1 MSRRCSVTGKGV
13 LVGNHVSH
21 ANNRTKRRF
30 LPNLQRTA
38 LMSEALGKPV
48 RLRIST
54 RGIRTV
60 EHNGGLD
67 TFLLKTPDAELS
79 PEVRRIKRL
88 IEKKVAAAQ
97 PAAR

>member
-67 TFLLKTPDAELS
+67 AFLLATPDAELS
-79 PEVRRIKRL
+79 PEVRRIKRQ
-88 IEKKVAAAQ
+88 IEKKVAAQ
-97 PAAR
+97 PAR